1 MITNCFLLMQT
12 MGLLKTML
20 KQNNSWFRPDSE
32 NMILYLNNFQRDA
45 WSPENILVSRETK
58 ILIKKSTLSRI

>member
-32 NMILYLNNFQRDA
+32 NMILYLNNFPRDA

>member
-32 NMILYLNNFQRDA
+32 NMILYLNNFPRDA
-45 WSPENILVSRETK
+45 SSPENILVSRETK

>member
-1 MITNCFLLMQT
+1 MITNYFLLMQT

-32 NMILYLNNFQRDA
+32 NMILYLNNFPRDA
-45 WSPENILVSRETK
+45 CSPENIQVSRETK

>member
-32 NMILYLNNFQRDA
+32 NMILYRQQFPKRCLLARKY
-45 WSPENILVSRETK
+45 PG
-58 ILIKKSTLSRI
+58 LSRD